1 MTPIGF
7 PLQINMPS
15 LTYHVS
21 GEVFTSTQPVRSLPL
36 NKSTHWGIP
45 VPEST
50 KLGTVI
56 KKNRRILLSIK
67 NRVLFME
74 DYII

>member
-1 MTPIGF
+1 MTPIGL

-21 GEVFTSTQPVRSLPL
+21 GEVFTSTHPVRSLPL

-45 VPEST
+45 VPKST
-50 KLGTVI
+50 KLGIVI
-56 KKNRRILLSIK
+56 KKNRKILLSKK
-67 NRVLFME
+67 NKVLSMGN
-74 DYII
+74 YLI

>member
-1 MTPIGF
+1 
-7 PLQINMPS
+7 MPS

-21 GEVFTSTQPVRSLPL
+21 GEVFTSTHPVRSLPL
-36 NKSTHWGIP
+36 NKFIHWGIS

-56 KKNRRILLSIK
+56 KKNKRILLSKK

-74 DYII
+74 GYII